1 MQAALLSGS
10 DAPHPLF
17 LLSYSSLASL
27 CLLVPVVGALEPRGY
42 ATALQLHAS
51 NASFAPLL
59 LLSCAAAFAT
69 NLSNFLVARE
79 LGALTAQVVGNAKN
93 GESGCPARCCSE
105 GSGHD
110 GGGGPRAGAGGGPNQ
125 ASMWGWRRGGVV
137 GACCGCGVV
146 A

>member
-1 MQAALLSGS
+1 MQAALLSGG

-59 LLSCAAAFAT
+59 LLSCGAAFAT

-93 GESGCPARCCSE
+93 GEGDPRGRVLEDVESCWGRDVLWE
-105 GSGHD
+105 GVY
-110 GGGGPRAGAGGGPNQ
+110 RAYCWSA
-125 ASMWGWRRGGVV
+125 M
-137 GACCGCGVV
+137 
-146 A
+146 